1 MSPVTIADQPTPRP
15 YRSHLRPACL
25 QCRRRKSRCQQ
36 QEGIASSTCQMCHVY
51 GTDCEYP
58 PSPRSAA
65 GRVPTPAPA
74 PPLNPGK
81 VQKPYRTT
89 NTNHHNNHNHNHNR
103 NRNQHQRRLPQSNT
117 PCRREPLASSAAKVY
132 ASQAAAVPT
141 IRHSTSSPTS
151 TASSGGSAPGSSSG
165 PQVVLDPHNTHLML
179 ALDSPEDEDNSHIIG
194 PAVTNDTQVLAD
206 YLSSEPAIHERMIRV
221 VKPRRPGGAQ
231 PNQGMPSRS
240 TGSGGVRKPV
250 IFTAVRK
257 RPYGLSP
264 RQTAPLQKY
273 QIVEKMLEPWTS
285 TLIDLYFQKV
295 NICFP
300 LLDEVSFKHQFTT
313 ARDRIS
319 PALLSVLYAHSMI
332 FWKDSPDLP
341 AEYCPDSRFIWNQAT
356 ETLFSELHISPGIST
371 IIAIILNVGGR
382 PTTSMIMN
390 EIQLGAAVSLAQSLG
405 LNRDPTDWNISVPEK
420 CLRMKIW
427 WALVVHDK
435 WLSLAYGTPP
445 QIKRYQYDVPD
456 PSLEYLITTQDATDA
471 QRQAASVFVA
481 LVTLTGVLDK
491 FLDHVYDLNQERDQ
505 QSGGRT
511 LSLDLELSLG
521 QWEDS
526 LGDDV
531 RRIITRGNDLRT
543 PGAANLR
550 LAYLSTRLLRRRIE
564 LDIEKQDDNATAA
577 TATTAGTAASTAS
590 TAAAAAYPGDA
601 LTNRYIQV
609 RRAAEE
615 IVLLAQELEA
625 DHLGDFW
632 LPVSAFAFTSATT
645 FLLRCALE
653 TENNAAGGLAQ
664 SASLRLAKDLVDA
677 LQAHRRD
684 AGWDL
689 GDLCLAQYADVVE
702 RLLAAAA
709 AGGSPSATV
718 PEFQQLMMTS
728 EVPVIDELFPN
739 LWDMF

>member
-1 MSPVTIADQPTPRP
+1 MSTTSVEQPTPRP

-36 QEGIASSTCQMCHVY
+36 QEGISSSTCQMCHVY
-51 GTDCEYP
+51 GTDCEFP
-58 PSPRSAA
+58 PSPRNA
-65 GRVPTPAPA
+65 GRA
-74 PPLNPGK
+74 PLNPGK
-81 VQKPYRTT
+81 VTKAYRT
-89 NTNHHNNHNHNHNR
+89 
-103 NRNQHQRRLPQSNT
+103 PQSNT
-117 PCRREPLASSAAKVY
+117 PCRREPLASAKAPQNAIHVR
-132 ASQAAAVPT
+132 T
-141 IRHSTSSPTS
+141 TSTSPSTS
-151 TASSGGSAPGSSSG
+151 ASTTSNSG
-165 PQVVLDPHNTHLML
+165 PKAVMSPHNPHLML

-206 YLSSEPAIHERMIRV
+206 YLSSEPSIHERMIRV
-221 VKPRRPGGAQ
+221 VKPRPGSQVGQ
-231 PNQGMPSRS
+231 MPRS
-240 TGSGGVRKPV
+240 SMALSGGIRKPV

-257 RPYGLSP
+257 RPYGLAP

-285 TLIDLYFQKV
+285 ALIDLYFQKV

-300 LLDEVSFKHQFTT
+300 LLDEVSFKHQFQT

-319 PALLSVLYAHSMI
+319 PALLSVLYANSMI
-332 FWKDSPDLP
+332 FWKSSPDLP
-341 AEYCPDSRFIWNQAT
+341 SEYCPDSRFIWNQAT

-405 LNRDPTDWNISVPEK
+405 LNRDPTDWNISMPEK

-445 QIKRYQYDVPD
+445 QIKRFQYDVPD
-456 PSLEYLITTQDATDA
+456 PTLEYITGKEAAESQN
-471 QRQAASVFVA
+471 AASSVFMA

-491 FLDHVYDLNQERDQ
+491 YLEHVYDLNQDRDQ
-505 QSGGRT
+505 DNGQTCLG
-511 LSLDLELSLG
+511 LELSLG

-526 LGDDV
+526 LSDDV
-531 RRIITRGNDLRT
+531 RRIITRGNNLHI

-550 LAYLSTRLLRRRIE
+550 LAYLSTKLLRRRIE
-564 LDIEKQDDNATAA
+564 LDMEKQEDAI
-577 TATTAGTAASTAS
+577 
-590 TAAAAAYPGDA
+590 PGDA
-601 LTNRYIQV
+601 MTNRYIQV

-615 IVLLAQELEA
+615 IVLLVQELEEI
-625 DHLGDFW
+625 HLSDFW
-632 LPVSAFAFTSATT
+632 LPVSAFAFTSAIT

-653 TENNAAGGLAQ
+653 TENTAAGLAQ
-664 SASLRLAKDLVDA
+664 SASLKLAKNLIDS
-677 LQAHRRD
+677 LQSHQD
-684 AGWDL
+684 KSGWDL
-689 GDLCLAQYADVVE
+689 GELCLAQYAEVVDK
-702 RLLAAAA
+702 LLTAD
-709 AGGSPSATV
+709 SPSATV
-718 PEFQQLMMTS
+718 PEFQQLMMS
-728 EVPVIDELFPN
+728 SDVPMIDELFPN

>member
-1 MSPVTIADQPTPRP
+1 MSTVTDQPTPRP

-36 QEGIASSTCQMCHVY
+36 QEGVSSPTCQMCHVY
-51 GTDCEYP
+51 GTDCEFP
-58 PSPRSAA
+58 PSPRSA
-65 GRVPTPAPA
+65 GRA
-74 PPLNPGK
+74 PLNPGK
-81 VQKPYRTT
+81 VQKSYRTPQY
-89 NTNHHNNHNHNHNR
+89 NT
-103 NRNQHQRRLPQSNT
+103 Q
-117 PCRREPLASSAAKVY
+117 CRREPLASAKVPR
-132 ASQAAAVPT
+132 SGLHT
-141 IRHSTSSPTS
+141 STSPPTS
-151 TASSGGSAPGSSSG
+151 TASSSG
-165 PQVVLDPHNTHLML
+165 PKAVLDPQNPHLML

-206 YLSSEPAIHERMIRV
+206 YLSSEPSIHERMIRV
-221 VKPRRPGGAQ
+221 VKPRPGMQVGQ
-231 PNQGMPSRS
+231 TPRS
-240 TGSGGVRKPV
+240 SMSGGIRKPV

-285 TLIDLYFQKV
+285 KLIDLYFQKV
-295 NICFP
+295 NVCFP
-300 LLDEVSFKHQFTT
+300 LLDEVSFKHQFQT

-332 FWKDSPDLP
+332 FWKTCPDLP

-405 LNRDPTDWNISVPEK
+405 LNRDPVDWNISIPEK

-456 PSLEYLITTQDATDA
+456 PTLEYLTGNDATA
-471 QRQAASVFVA
+471 AENSAASVFIA

-491 FLDHVYDLNQERDQ
+491 YLEYVYDLNQERDHD
-505 QSGGRT
+505 SGRT
-511 LSLDLELSLG
+511 SLGLELSLS

-531 RRIITRGNDLRT
+531 RRIITRGNNLHI

-550 LAYLSTRLLRRRIE
+550 LAYLSTKLLRRRIE
-564 LDIEKQDDNATAA
+564 LDIEKQEEAV
-577 TATTAGTAASTAS
+577 
-590 TAAAAAYPGDA
+590 PGDA

-615 IVLLAQELEA
+615 IVLLVQELEEV
-625 DHLGDFW
+625 HLGDFW
-632 LPVSAFAFTSATT
+632 LPVSAFAFTSAIT

-653 TENNAAGGLAQ
+653 TENTAGGLAQ
-664 SASLRLAKDLVDA
+664 SASLRLAKNLIDS
-677 LQAHRRD
+677 LQSHQQNSC
-684 AGWDL
+684 WDL
-689 GDLCLAQYADVVE
+689 GDLCLAQYAEVVDK
-702 RLLAAAA
+702 LLTAD
-709 AGGSPSATV
+709 SPSATV
-718 PEFQQLMMTS
+718 PEFQQLMMSS
-728 EVPVIDELFPN
+728 EVPIMDELFPN

>member
-1 MSPVTIADQPTPRP
+1 MTTASGDQPTPRP

-36 QEGIASSTCQMCHVY
+36 QEGISSSTCQMCHVY
-51 GTDCEYP
+51 GTDCEFP
-58 PSPRSAA
+58 PSPRSA
-65 GRVPTPAPA
+65 GRA
-74 PPLNPGK
+74 PLNPGK
-81 VQKPYRTT
+81 VQKSYRT
-89 NTNHHNNHNHNHNR
+89 
-103 NRNQHQRRLPQSNT
+103 PQSNT
-117 PCRREPLASSAAKVY
+117 PCRREPLAVAAAKAPQSSIHVR
-132 ASQAAAVPT
+132 T
-141 IRHSTSSPTS
+141 TSTSPPTS
-151 TASSGGSAPGSSSG
+151 TTSAPG
-165 PQVVLDPHNTHLML
+165 PKAVLSPHNPHLML

-206 YLSSEPAIHERMIRV
+206 YLSSEPSIHERMIRV
-221 VKPRRPGGAQ
+221 VKPRPGSQVGQ
-231 PNQGMPSRS
+231 TPRS
-240 TGSGGVRKPV
+240 SMDLSGGIRKPV

-257 RPYGLSP
+257 RPFGLSP

-300 LLDEVSFKHQFTT
+300 LLDEVSFKHQFQT

-332 FWKDSPDLP
+332 FWKNCPDLP
-341 AEYCPDSRFIWNQAT
+341 SEYCPDSRFIWNQAT

-405 LNRDPTDWNISVPEK
+405 LNRDPTDWNISIPEK

-445 QIKRYQYDVPD
+445 QIKRFQYDVPD
-456 PSLEYLITTQDATDA
+456 PTLDFLTSKDASDA
-471 QRQAASVFVA
+471 QNGAASVFIA

-491 FLDHVYDLNQERDQ
+491 YLEFVYDLNQDRDQ
-505 QSGGRT
+505 DNGQT
-511 LSLDLELSLG
+511 SLGLELSLG

-526 LGDDV
+526 LSDDV
-531 RRIITRGNDLRT
+531 RRIITRGNNLHI

-550 LAYLSTRLLRRRIE
+550 LAYLSTKLLRRRIE
-564 LDIEKQDDNATAA
+564 LDIEKQEDAA
-577 TATTAGTAASTAS
+577 L
-590 TAAAAAYPGDA
+590 GDA

-615 IVLLAQELEA
+615 IVLLVQELEEI
-625 DHLGDFW
+625 HLSDFW
-632 LPVSAFAFTSATT
+632 LPVSAFAFTSAIT

-653 TENNAAGGLAQ
+653 TENTAAGLAQ
-664 SASLRLAKDLVDA
+664 SASLRLANNLIDS
-677 LQAHRRD
+677 LQSHQQKS
-684 AGWDL
+684 GWDL
-689 GDLCLAQYADVVE
+689 GDLCLAQYAEVVE
-702 RLLAAAA
+702 KLMTAD
-709 AGGSPSATV
+709 SPSATV
-718 PEFQQLMMTS
+718 PEFQQLMMSS
-728 EVPVIDELFPN
+728 EVPIIDELFPN

>member
-1 MSPVTIADQPTPRP
+1 MSPVTADQPTPRP

-36 QEGIASSTCQMCHVY
+36 QEGITSSTCQMCHVY
-51 GTDCEYP
+51 GTDCEFP
-58 PSPRSAA
+58 PSPRSA
-65 GRVPTPAPA
+65 GRVPAP

-89 NTNHHNNHNHNHNR
+89 NHHHHH
-103 NRNQHQRRLPQSNT
+103 RRPPQSNT
-117 PCRREPLASSAAKVY
+117 PCRREPLASAAKVY
-132 ASQAAAVPT
+132 ASQSATGAAAAAA
-141 IRHSTSSPTS
+141 IRHSTSSPTG
-151 TASSGGSAPGSSSG
+151 TASSGGSAPGSG
-165 PQVVLDPHNTHLML
+165 PQAMLDPHNTHLML

-206 YLSSEPAIHERMIRV
+206 YLSSEPAIHDRMIRV
-221 VKPRRPGGAQ
+221 VKPRPGAQ
-231 PNQGMPSRS
+231 PNQVSRS
-240 TGSGGVRKPV
+240 TVSGGVRKPV

-332 FWKDSPDLP
+332 FWKNSPDLP
-341 AEYCPDSRFIWNQAT
+341 SEYCPDSRFIWNQAT

-456 PSLEYLITTQDATDA
+456 PSLEYLTTQDATDA
-471 QRQAASVFVA
+471 QRQAASVFMA

-505 QSGGRT
+505 QTSGRT
-511 LSLDLELSLG
+511 SLDLELSLG

-531 RRIITRGNDLRT
+531 RRIVTRGNDLRA

-550 LAYLSTRLLRRRIE
+550 LAYLSTKLLRRRIE
-564 LDIEKQDDNATAA
+564 LDIEKQDDNSTTGATAA
-577 TATTAGTAASTAS
+577 AQ
-590 TAAAAAYPGDA
+590 AAAAVPGDA

-615 IVLLAQELEA
+615 IVLLVQELEE

-653 TENNAAGGLAQ
+653 TENTAGGLAQ
-664 SASLRLAKDLVDA
+664 SASLKLAKDLVDA
-677 LQAHRRD
+677 LQAHQRD

-689 GDLCLAQYADVVE
+689 GDLCLAQYAEVVE
-702 RLLAAAA
+702 RLLAAE
-709 AGGSPSATV
+709 SPSATV
-718 PEFQQLMMTS
+718 PEFQQLMMSS
-728 EVPVIDELFPN
+728 EVPIIDELFPN

>member
-1 MSPVTIADQPTPRP
+1 MSTVTDQPTPRP

-36 QEGIASSTCQMCHVY
+36 QEGITSSTCQMCHVY
-51 GTDCEYP
+51 GTDCEFP
-58 PSPRSAA
+58 PSPRSA
-65 GRVPTPAPA
+65 GRA
-74 PPLNPGK
+74 PLNPGK
-81 VQKPYRTT
+81 VQKSYRT
-89 NTNHHNNHNHNHNR
+89 
-103 NRNQHQRRLPQSNT
+103 PQSNT
-117 PCRREPLASSAAKVY
+117 PCRREPLASAKVHAPVPQNQSGGIR
-132 ASQAAAVPT
+132 ASCSP
-141 IRHSTSSPTS
+141 PTS
-151 TASSGGSAPGSSSG
+151 TTSSSG
-165 PQVVLDPHNTHLML
+165 PKVVLDPHNTHLML

-206 YLSSEPAIHERMIRV
+206 YLSSEPSIHERMIRV
-221 VKPRRPGGAQ
+221 VKPRPGAQ
-231 PNQGMPSRS
+231 VGQMPRP
-240 TGSGGVRKPV
+240 TMAGGLRKPV

-285 TLIDLYFQKV
+285 KLIDLYFQKV

-300 LLDEVSFKHQFTT
+300 LLDEVSFKHQFNT

-332 FWKDSPDLP
+332 FWKTSPDLP
-341 AEYCPDSRFIWNQAT
+341 SQYYPDSRFIWNQAT

-405 LNRDPTDWNISVPEK
+405 LNRDPVDWNISMPEK

-456 PSLEYLITTQDATDA
+456 PSLEYLTGKDTSEA
-471 QRQAASVFVA
+471 QIAAASVFIG

-491 FLDHVYDLNQERDQ
+491 YLEHVYDLNQGRDQ
-505 QSGGRT
+505 DNSQT
-511 LSLDLELSLG
+511 SLDLELSLG

-526 LGDDV
+526 LSDDV
-531 RRIITRGNDLRT
+531 RRIITRGNNLHI

-550 LAYLSTRLLRRRIE
+550 LAYLSTVLLRRRIE
-564 LDIEKQDDNATAA
+564 LDIEKQEDAV
-577 TATTAGTAASTAS
+577 
-590 TAAAAAYPGDA
+590 PGDA

-615 IVLLAQELEA
+615 IVLLVQELEEI
-625 DHLGDFW
+625 HLSDFW
-632 LPVSAFAFTSATT
+632 LPVSAFAFTSAMT

-653 TENNAAGGLAQ
+653 TENTAGGLAQ
-664 SASLRLAKDLVDA
+664 SASLKLAKNLINS
-677 LQAHRRD
+677 LQSHQQNS
-684 AGWDL
+684 GWDL
-689 GDLCLAQYADVVE
+689 GDLCLAQYGEVVE
-702 RLLAAAA
+702 RLQTAD
-709 AGGSPSATV
+709 SPSATV
-718 PEFQQLMMTS
+718 PEFQQLMMS
-728 EVPVIDELFPN
+728 SDVPMIDELFPN

>member
-1 MSPVTIADQPTPRP
+1 MSAAAVDQPTPRP

-36 QEGIASSTCQMCHVY
+36 QEGISSSTCQMCHVY
-51 GTDCEYP
+51 GTDCEFP

-65 GRVPTPAPA
+65 RA
-74 PPLNPGK
+74 PLNPGK
-81 VQKPYRTT
+81 VQKTYRA
-89 NTNHHNNHNHNHNR
+89 
-103 NRNQHQRRLPQSNT
+103 PQSNT
-117 PCRREPLASSAAKVY
+117 PCRREPLAAV
-132 ASQAAAVPT
+132 AAANSKAPQNGSSIHVRT
-141 IRHSTSSPTS
+141 TSTSPPTS
-151 TASSGGSAPGSSSG
+151 SSSTTSCSG
-165 PQVVLDPHNTHLML
+165 PKAVSSPHNPHLML

-206 YLSSEPAIHERMIRV
+206 YLSSEPSIHERMIRV
-221 VKPRRPGGAQ
+221 VKPRPGMQVGGQTAMS
-231 PNQGMPSRS
+231 PMSS
-240 TGSGGVRKPV
+240 MSGIRKPV

-257 RPYGLSP
+257 RPYGLAP

-300 LLDEVSFKHQFTT
+300 LLDEVSFKHQFST

-332 FWKDSPDLP
+332 FWKNSPNLP
-341 AEYCPDSRFIWNQAT
+341 SEYCPDSRFIWNQAT

-405 LNRDPTDWNISVPEK
+405 LNRDPTDWNISMPEK

-435 WLSLAYGTPP
+435 WSAFTLPSLSQLMINSSARLSLAYGTPP
-445 QIKRYQYDVPD
+445 QIKRFQYDVPD
-456 PSLEYLITTQDATDA
+456 PTPEYLTGADATET
-471 QRQAASVFVA
+471 QTSAAAVFTA

-491 FLDHVYDLNQERDQ
+491 YLEFVYDLNQSHDND
-505 QSGGRT
+505 GGRT
-511 LSLDLELSLG
+511 TLGLELSLG

-526 LGDDV
+526 LPDDV
-531 RRIITRGNDLRT
+531 RRVITRGTNLHI

-550 LAYLSTRLLRRRIE
+550 LAYLSTKLLRRRIE
-564 LDIEKQDDNATAA
+564 LDIEKQEDAA
-577 TATTAGTAASTAS
+577 
-590 TAAAAAYPGDA
+590 PGDA

-615 IVLLAQELEA
+615 IVHLAQELEEA
-625 DHLGDFW
+625 HLGDFW
-632 LPVSAFAFTSATT
+632 LPVSAFAFTSAIT

-653 TENNAAGGLAQ
+653 TENTAAGLAQ
-664 SASLRLAKDLVDA
+664 SASLKLAKTLIDS
-677 LQAHRRD
+677 LQSHQRRS
-684 AGWDL
+684 GWDL
-689 GDLCLAQYADVVE
+689 GDLCLAQYAEVVE
-702 RLLAAAA
+702 KLVAAD
-709 AGGSPSATV
+709 SPSATV
-718 PEFQQLMMTS
+718 PEFQQLMMSTD
-728 EVPVIDELFPN
+728 VPMIDELFPN

>member
-1 MSPVTIADQPTPRP
+1 MPVVTDQQPTPRP

-51 GTDCEYP
+51 GTDCEFP
-58 PSPRSAA
+58 PSPRSA
-65 GRVPTPAPA
+65 GRA

-81 VQKPYRTT
+81 VQKPYRAAAAAAAAP
-89 NTNHHNNHNHNHNR
+89 
-103 NRNQHQRRLPQSNT
+103 QRPSK
-117 PCRREPLASSAAKVY
+117 PYRREPLPALARVVQAPRGVVRTTTTTTTTTASSP
-132 ASQAAAVPT
+132 S
-141 IRHSTSSPTS
+141 TS
-151 TASSGGSAPGSSSG
+151 TASSGSG
-165 PQVVLDPHNTHLML
+165 PRAALDPHGSTHHLML

-206 YLSSEPAIHERMIRV
+206 YLSSEPSIHERMIRV
-221 VKPRRPGGAQ
+221 VKPRPGVQTAQAPGSTAPRGA
-231 PNQGMPSRS
+231 
-240 TGSGGVRKPV
+240 RKPV

-273 QIVEKMLEPWTS
+273 QLVEKMLEPWIS
-285 TLIDLYFQKV
+285 SLIDLYFQKV

-300 LLDEVSFKHQFTT
+300 LLDEVSFKHQFNT

-319 PALLSVLYAHSMI
+319 PALLSVLYAHSMV
-332 FWKDSPDLP
+332 FWKQSPDLP
-341 AEYCPDSRFIWNQAT
+341 TQYFPDSRFIWNQAT

-405 LNRDPTDWNISVPEK
+405 LNRDPVDWNISTPEK

-456 PSLEYLITTQDATDA
+456 PSLEYLVAKDATGA
-471 QRQAASVFVA
+471 QVQAASVFAA
-481 LVTLTGVLDK
+481 LVTLTSVLDK
-491 FLDHVYDLNQERDQ
+491 FLDHVYDLNPERDQ
-505 QSGGRT
+505 NSGRT
-511 LSLDLELSLG
+511 SLDLELSLG

-531 RRIITRGNDLRT
+531 RRIVTRGGDLRV

-564 LDIEKQDDNATAA
+564 LDLEKQEDFPPAR
-577 TATTAGTAASTAS
+577 G
-590 TAAAAAYPGDA
+590 GDA

-615 IVLLAQELEA
+615 IVVLAQELDEV
-625 DHLGDFW
+625 HLSDFW
-632 LPVSAFAFTSATT
+632 LPVSAFAFTSAIT

-653 TENNAAGGLAQ
+653 TENTAVGLAQ
-664 SASLRLAKDLVDA
+664 SASLKLAKNLVDS
-677 LQAHRRD
+677 LQSHQRSS
-684 AGWDL
+684 GWDL
-689 GDLCLAQYADVVE
+689 GDICLAQYAEVVE
-702 RLLAAAA
+702 RLLTAD
-709 AGGSPSATV
+709 SPSATV
-718 PEFQQLMMTS
+718 PEFQQLMMSS
-728 EVPVIDELFPN
+728 EVPIIDELFPN